1 MVKLLIRLAINAVAL
16 WLAATIVD
24 GITLEGSFLG
34 ILLVALI
41 FGLIN
46 ALIKPLLKLI
56 SAPLIVATLGLFTL
70 LINAFLLWLTSLLT
84 NVLTVQGLW
93 DAILGSLII
102 SVVSWALSLL
112 LGD

>member
-1 MVKLLIRLAINAVAL
+1 MIKLLIRLMVNALAL
-16 WLAATIVD
+16 WLTAAVVD
-24 GITLEGSFLG
+24 GITLEGNFLQ

-56 SAPLIVATLGLFTL
+56 ATPLIIVTLGLFTL

-84 NVLTVQGLW
+84 DVLTVQGFW
-93 DAILGSLII
+93 AAILGALII
-102 SVVSWALSLL
+102 SVVSWFLSLFL
-112 LGD
+112 DD